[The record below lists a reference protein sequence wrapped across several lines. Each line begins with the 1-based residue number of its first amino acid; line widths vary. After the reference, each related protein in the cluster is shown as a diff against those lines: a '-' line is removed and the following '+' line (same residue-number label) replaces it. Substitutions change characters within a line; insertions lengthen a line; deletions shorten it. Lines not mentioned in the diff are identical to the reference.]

1 MKMNQKGGM
10 SIYQEKEQMKKML
23 ASKPFL
29 ILKGCYMVILDLFLV
44 TGAFYLVAV
53 VAKYLKAIQG
63 FKATG
68 EFEGSALVFLTPTVV
83 LEVFPQWLLLII
95 FLCSLL
101 FAGVH
106 TVLRL
111 YDTWNAFKDINF
123 GTKGTEKFTTKEEL
137 DQQYKKVAL
146 DDNEYEGHAGI
157 PVASVVEEDGQH
169 YVYIDDNKTNSLTVG
184 ATQSGKT
191 EMFSYPFLDLIMRAK
206 IKDSVIVN
214 DLKGDMLKNTKA
226 DFERFGYE
234 VFCLNLV
241 EPENGIRYNP
251 LELVRKAYFNQEY
264 SKAQMYANAFA
275 YSLYHNDNAK
285 EPMWQ
290 EASIALLNAL
300 ILAVCEI
307 AQKQQKIK
315 YVNMYAIVTMLEELG
330 GNPDQ
335 NGVTALDKYFEK
347 LPLTSV
353 ARKQYATIKFSQGVT
368 RSGIITNTMAKLKN
382 YTYDAIARL
391 TAENDLDLEAIGF
404 GEKPIAL
411 FIVYPDWN
419 DANYTIIATLL
430 SQLNEV
436 LSERATLSSQNAT
449 TRRVHYLLEEVANIP
464 EITGLARAMNVGLGR
479 GLIYHLVI
487 QSYAQ
492 LDDKYSKELAKAI
505 TGACGNQIYIMSD
518 ELDDAEYFSKKL
530 GQATVVTGDRHG
542 DPLAMDKSYGE
553 REEGRELLTTNE
565 LRDLMPGE
573 WILDRTK
580 KRRDLENNIVKPY
593 PILAGYANNL
603 HMMHRYE
610 YLNHRFSNSESI
622 SSLNLK
628 VNQDIVQLSDIVIPF
643 NVKYADDDDDNQ
655 ERLNTIEEIA
665 KTKTRISKQNSKYLF
680 LKKRLKSVLS
690 EMEYDYFEE
699 LKTLEEIEQFLKVP
713 AREEAL
719 KIFRESLV

>member
-1 MKMNQKGGM
+1 M
-10 SIYQEKEQMKKML
+10 
-23 ASKPFL
+23 
-29 ILKGCYMVILDLFLV
+29 ILLDLLIV
-44 TGAFYLVAV
+44 TGGFYLVAV

-68 EFEGSALVFLTPTVV
+68 LFEGSVVTFLTPTVIM
-83 LEVFPQWLLLII
+83 EVFPRWLLLVV
-95 FLCSLL
+95 FFSALF

-106 TVLRL
+106 TILRL
-111 YDTWNAFKDINF
+111 YDTWNAYKDINL

-137 DQQYKKVAL
+137 DQQYKKVKL
-146 DDNEYEGHAGI
+146 DDKEYKGHAGI
-157 PVASVVEEDGQH
+157 PVASVVEDGER
-169 YVYIDDNKTNSLTVG
+169 YVYVDDNKTNSLTVG

-191 EMFSYPFLDLIMRAK
+191 EMFSYPFLDLIMRAE
-206 IKDSVIVN
+206 IKDSVIIN

-226 DFERFGYE
+226 DFEKFGFD

-241 EPENGIRYNP
+241 EPDNGIRYNP
-251 LELVRKAYFNQEY
+251 LELVRKAYFNQDY
-264 SKAQMYANAFA
+264 SKAQMYANAFSF
-275 YSLYHNDNAK
+275 SLYHNDNAK

-307 AQKQQKIK
+307 ALQQKKIQ

-330 GNPDQ
+330 GNPDK
-335 NGVTALDKYFEK
+335 NGITTLDRYFES
-347 LPLTSV
+347 LPLSSV

-382 YTYDAIARL
+382 YTYDAIAKL

-436 LSERATLSSQNAT
+436 LSEKATLSSQNAT

-464 EITGLARAMNVGLGR
+464 EINGLARAMNVGLGR
-479 GLIYHLVI
+479 GLIYHLVV

-492 LDDKYSKELAKAI
+492 LDDKYGKELAKAI

-565 LRDLMPGE
+565 LRDLRPGE

-580 KRRDLENNIVKPY
+580 KRRDLANQLIKPY
-593 PILAGYANNL
+593 PIFAGHDNQL
-603 HMMHRYE
+603 HMLHRFE
-610 YLNHRFSNSESI
+610 YLNDRFHSEVSI
-622 SSLNLK
+622 SEIDLSLEHHSIELTE
-628 VNQDIVQLSDIVIPF
+628 LTIPF
-643 NVKYADDDDDNQ
+643 HLNYA
-655 ERLNTIEEIA
+655 ESEESLESIEEIA
-665 KTKTRISKQNSKYLF
+665 TKQTTIDSSDDKYLF
-680 LKKRLKSVLS
+680 LSKLLKKELS
-690 EMEYDYFEE
+690 EKEFEYFEE
-699 LKTLEEIEQFLKVP
+699 MTRLEEVEQFLTVP
-713 AREEAL
+713 ARKNL
-719 KIFRESLV
+719 LVVFKNLFR

>member
-1 MKMNQKGGM
+1 MNQKGGM
-10 SIYQEKEQMKKML
+10 PIYQEKEQMKKIL

-29 ILKGCYMVILDLFLV
+29 ILKGCYMICLDLLIV

-53 VAKYLKAIQG
+53 LAKYLKAIQE
-63 FKATG
+63 FKVTG
-68 EFEGSALVFLTPTVV
+68 VFEGSMVTFLTPTVV
-83 LEVFPQWLLLII
+83 MDVFPLWLLRIV
-95 FLCSLL
+95 FFCTLL
-101 FAGVH
+101 FAGIH
-106 TVLRL
+106 TIFRL
-111 YDTWNAFKDINF
+111 YDTWNAYKDLNL

-137 DQQYKKVAL
+137 DQQYKKIPL
-146 DDNEYEGHAGI
+146 DDQEYQGHAGI
-157 PVASVVEEDGQH
+157 PVASVVEDGKR

-191 EMFSYPFLDLIMRAK
+191 EMFSYPFLDLIMRAE
-206 IKDSVIVN
+206 IKESVIVN

-226 DFERFGYE
+226 DFEKFGFD

-241 EPENGIRYNP
+241 EPDNGIRYNP
-251 LELVRKAYFNQEY
+251 LELVRTAYFNQDY
-264 SKAQMYANAFA
+264 SKAQMYANAFSF
-275 YSLYHNDNAK
+275 SLYHNANAK
-285 EPMWQ
+285 EPIWQ

-307 AQKQQKIK
+307 AVQQDKIK

-330 GNPDQ
+330 GNPDK
-335 NGVTALDKYFEK
+335 NGVTALDKYFEN
-347 LPLTSV
+347 LPLSSV

-382 YTYDAIARL
+382 YTYDAIAKL

-436 LSERATLSSQNAT
+436 LSEKATLSNKNAT

-479 GLIYHLVI
+479 GLIYHLVV

-492 LDDKYSKELAKAI
+492 LDDKYGKELAKAI

-553 REEGRELLTTNE
+553 REEGRELFTTNE
-565 LRDLMPGE
+565 LRDLRPGE

-580 KRRDLENNIVKPY
+580 KRRDLGNQLIKPY
-593 PILAGYANNL
+593 PIFAGHDNQLYML
-603 HMMHRYE
+603 HRYE
-610 YLNHRFSNSESI
+610 YLLHRFHNDLSI
-622 SSLNLK
+622 SALDLTLK
-628 VNQDIVQLSDIVIPF
+628 HLPIDLSDLTIPF
-643 NVKYADDDDDNQ
+643 HLNYETEEALDDIDEVAIQQTLIDKDQDKYHF
-655 ERLNTIEEIA
+655 LNKLLQKELNE
-665 KTKTRISKQNSKYLF
+665 KEFEYFQ
-680 LKKRLKSVLS
+680 
-690 EMEYDYFEE
+690 EME
-699 LKTLEEIEQFLKVP
+699 TLEEIRQFLNIP
-713 AREEAL
+713 ARENLHQLFEKL
-719 KIFRESLV
+719 FS